1 MPDDRTSPSQQ
12 HWRWDP
18 SLYAGSAGHYVLGR
32 VPYPPQVAQTLVESL
47 GLDRT
52 GVMLDVGCGPGS
64 LTLLLAPYVAE
75 AIGVDADSDMLT
87 TAASIATRRGIQNV
101 RWKHLRAEHLPG
113 DLPSPRVI
121 TLAQSFHWMDRPRVA
136 QILRDML
143 EPGGALVHVSAT
155 THWGAGA
162 EQTDRAGAPPWRAI
176 ETLVAT
182 YLGSDRRAGQ
192 GTRGAERREEVI
204 KHRAETEEG
213 QTVNGGNDEIEAVQ
227 ENQFWIFRE
236 ILDPGVVGREIAAA
250 RHPANVRPPET
261 VDGGRMN
268 ILLMIRML
276 VMVPVSRCPPERSAL
291 DGSIPPHREDKLH
304 EPRSAKGA
312 MGKIPV
318 VEAGNRK
325 HASHVEKR
333 REGHRRPAPAHKKYG
348 ETAQMKEEK

>member
-1 MPDDRTSPSQQ
+1 M
-12 HWRWDP
+12 
-18 SLYAGSAGHYVLGR
+18 YAGSAGHYVLGR

-113 DLPSPRVI
+113 GLPSPRVI

-192 GTRGAERREEVI
+192 GTRGAERDDEDAIYGAAGFGGPQRLEVP
-204 KHRAETEEG
+204 G
-213 QTVNGGNDEIEAVQ
+213 WAVQ
-227 ENQFWIFRE
+227 RSRDDVVAAVHSLSWAAPHLFGDRLTQFDSDLNR
-236 ILDPGVVGREIAAA
+236 LLADAAGDDTF
-250 RHPANVRPPET
+250 HET
-261 VDGGRMN
+261 MR
-268 ILLMIRML
+268 
-276 VMVPVSRCPPERSAL
+276 
-291 DGSIPPHREDKLH
+291 
-304 EPRSAKGA
+304 
-312 MGKIPV
+312 PV
-318 VEAGNRK
+318 VLDIWR
-325 HASHVEKR
+325 
-333 REGHRRPAPAHKKYG
+333 
-348 ETAQMKEEK
+348 